1 VIDPAYELG
10 AGFHSYFILQSPII
24 LVGSKERPPYLESE
38 EPPLTIENVKSTP
51 SSPEHSGSCVILP
64 ARMTKDAALE
74 ILNAE
79 IFVLCI
85 GEQTVCFPGKG
96 GYVVVTLHQARLALE
111 KALDLCAPFQ

>member
-1 VIDPAYELG
+1 
-10 AGFHSYFILQSPII
+10 
-24 LVGSKERPPYLESE
+24 
-38 EPPLTIENVKSTP
+38 
-51 SSPEHSGSCVILP
+51 
-64 ARMTKDAALE
+64 MTKDAALE